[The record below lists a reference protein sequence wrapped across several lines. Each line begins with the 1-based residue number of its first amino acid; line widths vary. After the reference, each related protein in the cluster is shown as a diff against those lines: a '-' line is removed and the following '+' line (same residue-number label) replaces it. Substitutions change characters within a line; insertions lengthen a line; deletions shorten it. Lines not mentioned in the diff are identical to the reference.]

1 MWDSLT
7 NVTKLLSLYLY
18 NNSLE
23 GSIPSSLGNCS
34 YLLDVRLCPNKL
46 NGTIH
51 LELISIPSLSKVLN
65 VSHNSLMGPLP
76 AVVGN
81 LNLLQALDVLYNKFS
96 KESTTQLGGCL
107 ALETL
112 YMQRNSFEGTI
123 PNLSK
128 LKGI

>member
-1 MWDSLT
+1 MEPFLW
-7 NVTKLLSLYLY
+7 NLLVFHP
-18 NNSLE
+18 
-23 GSIPSSLGNCS
+23 I
-34 YLLDVRLCPNKL
+34 
-46 NGTIH
+46 
-51 LELISIPSLSKVLN
+51 SKVLN

-96 KESTTQLGGCL
+96 KEITTQLGGCL

-112 YMQRNSFEGTI
+112 YMQRNSFAGTI